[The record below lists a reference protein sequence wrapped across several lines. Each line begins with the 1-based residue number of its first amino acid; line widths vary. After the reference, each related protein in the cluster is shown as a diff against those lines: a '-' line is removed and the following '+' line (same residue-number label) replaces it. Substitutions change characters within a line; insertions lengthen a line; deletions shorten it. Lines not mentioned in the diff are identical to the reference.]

1 MKTIRSNFEATNKS
15 DTLEFTKSFSASDSM
30 QMGNT
35 SGMSPSALMKLRK
48 EEKIRREQ
56 EELKK
61 AAREN
66 LDTRKFA
73 KSKKA

>member
-15 DTLEFTKSFSASDSM
+15 DTLEFTKSFSGSDSM